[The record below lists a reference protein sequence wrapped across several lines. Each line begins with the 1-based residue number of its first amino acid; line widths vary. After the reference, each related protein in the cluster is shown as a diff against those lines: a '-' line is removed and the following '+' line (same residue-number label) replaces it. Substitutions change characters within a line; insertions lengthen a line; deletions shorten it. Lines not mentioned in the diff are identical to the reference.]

1 MTLHQETNNNGQI
14 IKGSFREIVE
24 NPIFDRGLV
33 DKYFSADYEQHVDGK
48 NLTFANFVK
57 HMEAQ
62 KKATKSV
69 TITFK
74 TIAQQGDVVFT
85 NHYATARKHDGSEAN
100 VHVIAEFKLKGGK
113 ICYCDELTHM
123 LSGDEADR
131 DLGSRVD

>member
-1 MTLHQETNNNGQI
+1 MTHHQETHDNVQI

-24 NPIFDRGLV
+24 NPIFDRRLV

-48 NLTFANFVK
+48 DLTFANFLK

-62 KKATKSV
+62 KKVTKSV

-74 TIAQQGDVVFT
+74 TIAQQDDVVFT
-85 NHYATARKHDGSEAN
+85 NHYATARKQDGSEAK
-100 VHVIAEFKLKGGK
+100 VHVIAKFKLKDGK

-123 LSGDEADR
+123 LSGDETDR